1 MFGRHQ
7 KVARLHEELGT
18 IALFDRVHDNA
29 TNPRPAENLAYALRQ
44 IRRSEIT
51 AEINRLSASK
61 PKFRNRAWKD
71 GAVLILCAAGYA
83 TLHYLFR

>member
-7 KVARLHEELGT
+7 KLARLHEELGT

-29 TNPRPAENLAYALRQ
+29 PDSSSAENVAYALRQ

-51 AEINRLSASK
+51 AEINKLSASK
-61 PKFRNRAWKD
+61 PVSNRAWKD
-71 GAVLILCAAGYA
+71 AAVLLLCAVGYA